1 MFFKII
7 LPNMRKEPDCS
18 DSFPILSRENYN
30 PETIHS
36 TTNIFSPTETLSVSL
51 IYTSFTTPSIGVRIS
66 FSIFMATNTQSGS
79 PALTSSPTLTYTF
92 WITPGIWACMT

>member
-1 MFFKII
+1 
-7 LPNMRKEPDCS
+7 MRKEPDYS

-36 TTNIFSPTETLSVSL
+36 TTNILSPTETLSVSL
-51 IYTSFTTPSIGVRIS
+51 TYTSFTTPSIGVRIS